1 MAFSGMILTNKGRE
15 ALTRA
20 QLGGQLKFTGVAV
33 GDGSYHG
40 SYNDRTALSSQ
51 LAVLDILKADM
62 QDNLC
67 MLEADLSNAGITEG
81 YYLREIGILA
91 ESGGETVLY
100 AYTNAGDDAEY
111 IPAGNGAVSV
121 EKRLRFSLI
130 TEGVEDI
137 TFAPSSVLYVAQQ
150 DFEEA
155 VQGIRAKTDQF
166 TAKEAG
172 YLSGVTSKIQTQL
185 GSKAPVS
192 HASAGTAYGI
202 STAQQYGHAKA
213 SSVAPKPSYGEGYV
227 GSETAAFARGDHVH
241 PSAGVFAYCSTDA
254 DVPEKEISVSG
265 FEADVYGKRI
275 CVCFEKGNTCTDGI
289 TLTLNGIQTAVFPE
303 FGSLASGVG
312 TLEPYTILDLYGTA
326 IMEWNILARYNAGW
340 LEALEGRVSDLEG
353 QVTDIGGI
361 VKNSMEKLEVTLN
374 NNYLWIPT
382 ADSISMEQ
390 EPGDCQCTDVSVTG
404 GEKYVVR
411 TCYSA
416 SGVSEGHLIYAANK
430 IGSHYDFADIQ
441 EIPVALKEG
450 RHEYVV
456 TVPEGC
462 NCLLVNNDDYLHGI
476 EIYSLG
482 NGYSGTSNPA
492 SSGMKILWSG
502 LLNCDGYVGLN
513 NEGVD
518 FSIPQDCFFEDGKEL
533 ILAFNGYCP
542 EDDFSTF
549 PLLMVG
555 MCFGNAEDFGLDPDS
570 ELYPYKCGDFSR
582 YILHEERYVDASSV
596 NYARIVIDVHVK
608 KVPDSRYAVCTV
620 QNHSGHFFITSISA
634 VLAG

>member
-1 MAFSGMILTNKGRE
+1 MAFGGMILTNKGRE

-20 QLGGQLKFTGVAV
+20 QLGGQLKFTGIAV

-100 AYTNAGDDAEY
+100 AYTNVGDDAEY

-130 TEGVEDI
+130 AEGVEDI

-185 GSKAPVS
+185 VGKAPVS

-202 STAQQYGHAKA
+202 STAQKYGHAKA
-213 SSVAPKPSYGEGYV
+213 SSTVPALSSGNGYV

-241 PSAGVFAYCSTDA
+241 PSASVFAYCSTDA
-254 DVPEKEISVSG
+254 DVPEKEISVNG
-265 FEADVYGKRI
+265 FGGDICNKRI
-275 CVCFEKGNTCTDGI
+275 CVCFEKGNTCTGGI
-289 TLTLNGIQTAVFPE
+289 TLTLNGFQTVVWPE
-303 FGSLASGVG
+303 YGSLADGVG
-312 TLEPYTILDLYGTA
+312 TFEPYTILDLFGSA
-326 IMEWNILARYNAGW
+326 IMEWNILARYNAAW
-340 LEALEGRVSDLEG
+340 LEDLKGRVSDLEG
-353 QVTDIGGI
+353 QVTDIEGI

-390 EPGDCQCTDVSVTG
+390 EPGDCQCTDVLVDG
-404 GEKYVVR
+404 GKKYLVK
-411 TCYSA
+411 TCYSP
-416 SGVSEGHLIYAANK
+416 SGISEGHLIYAANR

-441 EIPVALKEG
+441 EIPVALKG
-450 RHEYVV
+450 GQHEYVV

-482 NGYSGTSNPA
+482 NGYSGTSGSA

-502 LLNCDGYVGLN
+502 LLKGGYDASTN
-513 NEGVD
+513 DIYKVD
-518 FSIPQDCFFEDGKEL
+518 FSIPQDCFFNDGREL
-533 ILAFNGYCP
+533 VLAVNGFCP
-542 EDDFSTF
+542 NDEHSTF
-549 PLLMVG
+549 PLLMTG
-555 MCFGNAEDFGLDPDS
+555 MCFGAIGDFENVDC
-570 ELYPYKCGDFSR
+570 PYKGGDFSR
-582 YILHEERYVDASSV
+582 YIIQEET
-596 NYARIVIDVHVK
+596 YATGSGSGPENMVIEIHVK

-620 QNHSGHFFITSISA
+620 MNRSSHFYITSISA